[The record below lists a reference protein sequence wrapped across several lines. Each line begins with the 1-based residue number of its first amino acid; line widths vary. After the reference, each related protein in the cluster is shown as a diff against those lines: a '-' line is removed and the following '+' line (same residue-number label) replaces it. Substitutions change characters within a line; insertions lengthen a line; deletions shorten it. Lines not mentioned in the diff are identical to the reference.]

1 MIKELLTA
9 LHADENILCFNE
21 DSGNIVYYCNDMGNL
36 NIDFNNINLDNNLDK
51 DDLDTVTHIRLL
63 TWFRLNF
70 EKHWALEKKVSEK
83 LVLKVWYW
91 WWNFCNS
98 VDETKKIE
106 RIFTEELCKCVSV
119 VGNME
124 VQGYLLQIFLNKD
137 LI

>member
-51 DDLDTVTHIRLL
+51 DDLDTITHIRLL

-83 LVLKVWYW
+83 LVLKAWYW

-98 VDETKKIE
+98 VDETKKN
-106 RIFTEELCKCVSV
+106 RTYFYWGV
-119 VGNME
+119 V
-124 VQGYLLQIFLNKD
+124 
-137 LI
+137 